1 MTDARTRL
9 ALICGM
15 FGSHHIGE
23 RAAAAAKAH
32 EIVKELGV
40 AWNEIFVFPEGK
52 QELAEIRR
60 YARKLLKHEELFS
73 EFEIKFLNDLKRYTR
88 PLSQKQRAGVARQ
101 NCQQKQPCAL

>member
-23 RAAAAAKAH
+23 RAAAAARAH

-40 AWNEIFVFPEGK
+40 AWNEILVFPG
-52 QELAEIRR
+52 
-60 YARKLLKHEELFS
+60 S
-73 EFEIKFLNDLKRYTR
+73 
-88 PLSQKQRAGVARQ
+88 S
-101 NCQQKQPCAL
+101 C